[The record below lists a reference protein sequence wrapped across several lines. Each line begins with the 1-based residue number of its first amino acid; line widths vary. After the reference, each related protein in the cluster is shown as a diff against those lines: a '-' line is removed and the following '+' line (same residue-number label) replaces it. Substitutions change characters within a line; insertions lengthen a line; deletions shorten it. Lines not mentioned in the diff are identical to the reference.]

1 METKVNNNQ
10 QQQQNSVVKLAEKE
24 KINKVS
30 AKRAAAQAKAN
41 GNILDK
47 IAALR
52 ANSSVGKGIK
62 GQSVELYKRGLFA
75 GLFDEEKKSARKRI
89 RKIRDGYF
97 MDIIR
102 EKDKVRLKK
111 LCKEFFDWYV
121 DIYTVND
128 FSVNSVCSGR
138 TDTDTRNL
146 CEKALQIIKANVGK

>member
-10 QQQQNSVVKLAEKE
+10 QQNQAIKPANEKE

-30 AKRAAAQAKAN
+30 AKRAVAQAKAN

-47 IAALR
+47 IAAFR

-62 GQSVELYKRGLFA
+62 GQSVELYKKGLFA

-138 TDTDTRNL
+138 TDADTKVL

>member
-10 QQQQNSVVKLAEKE
+10 QQNQVVKPTEKE
-24 KINKVS
+24 KVNKVS
-30 AKRAAAQAKAN
+30 VKRAVAQAKAN

-47 IAALR
+47 IAAFR
-52 ANSSVGKGIK
+52 ANSSIGKGIK
-62 GQSVELYKRGLFA
+62 GQSVELYKKGLFA

-121 DIYTVND
+121 DIYNVND

-138 TDTDTRNL
+138 TDPDTRSL